1 MTATPKQIV
10 CVKWGTLYGPEY
22 VNRLYAMVK
31 RNITGPFR
39 LWKIKDGVVTTTGE
53 MSADEVGQIKASLK

>member
-22 VNRLYAMVK
+22 VNRLYTMVK

-39 LWKIKDGVVTTTGE
+39 LVCLTDDREGIRP
-53 MSADEVGQIKASLK
+53 EVECFDLPELG